1 MTDTSTTAPT
11 APPASGGT
19 PAPSLVG
26 LSRPELRD
34 AVAGLGVPE
43 RQQNMRV
50 RQLWKWM
57 YNRGASGF
65 EDMSDLGKDL
75 RGRLIEGHSV
85 ARPTIV
91 TMQQSTDGT
100 IKWLLRLADG
110 NEIEMVYIPDDDHGA
125 LCMSSQVGCTLNCRF
140 CHTGTMPLVRNLTA
154 GEILGQFML
163 ARDCLDDWRNDIPRN
178 DQGSGGPRNDQGG
191 GPRKVS
197 TIVMMGMG
205 EPLLNYDNVAQA
217 LNIVMDGDGIALSRR
232 SITLSTAG
240 LVPAM
245 ERCGRDL
252 RVNLAVSLHA
262 VRDEVRDILVP
273 LNRRHPIA
281 ELMQA
286 CRDYPSANNARRIT
300 IEYVMLQEINDSLE
314 DARELVRLL
323 RGLPAKI
330 NLIPFN
336 PWPGAPYECSSNN
349 RIPRFARILD
359 DAGYSAPIR
368 TPRGRDIMAACGQL
382 KSESEKIRAASR

>member
-1 MTDTSTTAPT
+1 MTNVSTTAPM
-11 APPASGGT
+11 APPAAGGKL
-19 PAPSLVG
+19 APSLVG

-34 AVAGLGVPE
+34 AMAGLDVPE

-57 YNRGASGF
+57 YNRGVSGF
-65 EDMSDLGKDL
+65 EEMSDLGKDL
-75 RGRLIEGHSV
+75 RARLIDGHNI
-85 ARPTIV
+85 ARPTIA

-163 ARDCLDDWRNDIPRN
+163 ARDCLDDWRSDGPRN
-178 DQGSGGPRNDQGG
+178 RPRNDQGG
-191 GPRKVS
+191 GAPRKVS

-232 SITLSTAG
+232 AITLSTAG

-262 VRDEVRDILVP
+262 VHDEVRDVLVP
-273 LNRRHPIA
+273 LNRRYPIA

-300 IEYVMLQEINDSLE
+300 FEYVMLQEVNDSLE

-323 RGLPAKI
+323 RSLPAKI

-349 RIPRFARILD
+349 RIHRFARILN

-368 TPRGRDIMAACGQL
+368 TPRGRDIMAACGHL

>member
-1 MTDTSTTAPT
+1 MTNASTTASM
-11 APPASGGT
+11 APPAAGGKL
-19 PAPSLVG
+19 APSLVG

-34 AVAGLGVPE
+34 AVAGLDVPE

-57 YNRGASGF
+57 YNRGVSGF
-65 EDMSDLGKDL
+65 EEMSDLGKDL
-75 RGRLIEGHSV
+75 RARLIDGHNI
-85 ARPTIV
+85 ARPTIAN
-91 TMQQSTDGT
+91 MQQSTDGT

-163 ARDCLDDWRNDIPRN
+163 ARDCLDDWRSDGPRN
-178 DQGSGGPRNDQGG
+178 RPRNDQGG
-191 GPRKVS
+191 GAPRKVS

-232 SITLSTAG
+232 VITLSTAG

-262 VRDEVRDILVP
+262 VHDEVRDVLVP
-273 LNRRHPIA
+273 LNRRYPIA

-300 IEYVMLQEINDSLE
+300 FEYVMLQEVNDSLE

-323 RGLPAKI
+323 RSLPAKI

-349 RIPRFARILD
+349 RIHRFARILN

-382 KSESEKIRAASR
+382 KSESGKIRAASR

>member
-1 MTDTSTTAPT
+1 MTNKSIAAVDHA
-11 APPASGGT
+11 AADISGAAGR
-19 PAPSLVG
+19 SNLIG
-26 LSRPELRD
+26 LSRAELR
-34 AVAGLGVPE
+34 AAMANLGVPD

-50 RQLWKWM
+50 RQLWRWL
-57 YNRGASGF
+57 YNRGATGF
-65 EDMSDLGKDL
+65 DQMSDLGKEL
-75 RGRLIEGHSV
+75 RQRLYESHDI
-85 ARPTIV
+85 ARPGIAT
-91 TMQQSTDGT
+91 TQRSTDGT

-110 NEIEMVYIPDDDHGA
+110 NDIEMVYIPDLDHGA
-125 LCMSSQVGCTLNCRF
+125 LCISSQVGCTLNCRF

-163 ARDCLDDWRNDIPRN
+163 ARDCLNDWPDAE
-178 DQGSGGPRNDQGG
+178 GL
-191 GPRKVS
+191 RKIS

-205 EPLLNYDNVAQA
+205 EPLLNYDNVSKA
-217 LNIVMDGDGIALSRR
+217 LSIIMDMEGIALSRR

-245 ERCGRDL
+245 ERCGREL
-252 RVNLAVSLHA
+252 KVNLAVSLHA
-262 VRDEVRDILVP
+262 VNDRVRDQLVP
-273 LNRRHPIA
+273 LNRRYPIA
-281 ELMQA
+281 ELIQA

-300 IEYVMLQEINDSLE
+300 FEYVMLQEVNDSLE
-314 DARELVRLL
+314 DAHELVRLL
-323 RGLPAKI
+323 RGIPAKI

-349 RIPRFARILD
+349 RIHRFAKILN

-382 KSESEKIRAASR
+382 KSASEKKAAGSRRNA

>member
-1 MTDTSTTAPT
+1 MTDSVTEIM
-11 APPASGGT
+11 PAAN
-19 PAPSLVG
+19 APSLVG
-26 LSRPELRD
+26 LTRPELRET
-34 AVAGLGVPE
+34 VASLDVPD

-57 YNRGASGF
+57 YNRGTSGF

-75 RGRLIEGHSV
+75 RRRLVESHSV
-85 ARPTIV
+85 ARPTIT

-100 IKWLLRLADG
+100 IKWLLALADG
-110 NEIEMVYIPDDDHGA
+110 NKVEMVYIPDDDHGA
-125 LCMSSQVGCTLNCRF
+125 LCMSSQVGCTLNCSF

-163 ARDCLDDWRNDIPRN
+163 ARDCLDDW
-178 DQGSGGPRNDQGG
+178 QGTAGATNTG

-205 EPLLNYDNVAQA
+205 EPLLNYENVAQA

-232 SITLSTAG
+232 AITLSTAG

-262 VRDEVRDILVP
+262 VTDEVRDKLVP
-273 LNRRHPIA
+273 LNRRYPIA
-281 ELMQA
+281 QLMQA

-300 IEYVMLQEINDSLE
+300 FEYVMLQEVNDSLE

-323 RGLPAKI
+323 HGLPAKI

-349 RIPRFARILD
+349 RIHRFARILN

-382 KSESEKIRAASR
+382 KSESEKIRAAHR

>member
-1 MTDTSTTAPT
+1 MTNVSTTAPM
-11 APPASGGT
+11 APPAAGGKL
-19 PAPSLVG
+19 APSLVG

-34 AVAGLGVPE
+34 AVAGLDVPE

-57 YNRGASGF
+57 YNRGVSGF
-65 EDMSDLGKDL
+65 EEMSDLGKDL
-75 RGRLIEGHSV
+75 RARLIDGHNI
-85 ARPTIV
+85 ARPTIA

-140 CHTGTMPLVRNLTA
+140 CYTGTMPLVRNLTA

-163 ARDCLDDWRNDIPRN
+163 ARDCLDDWRSDGPRN
-178 DQGSGGPRNDQGG
+178 RPRNDQGG
-191 GPRKVS
+191 GAPRKVS

-232 SITLSTAG
+232 AITLSTAG

-262 VRDEVRDILVP
+262 VRDEVRDVLVP
-273 LNRRHPIA
+273 LNRRYPIA

-300 IEYVMLQEINDSLE
+300 FEYVMLQEVNDSLE

-349 RIPRFARILD
+349 RIHRFARILN

>member
-1 MTDTSTTAPT
+1 MTNASTTASM
-11 APPASGGT
+11 APPAAGGKL
-19 PAPSLVG
+19 APSLVG

-34 AVAGLGVPE
+34 AVAGLDVPE

-57 YNRGASGF
+57 YNRGVSGF
-65 EDMSDLGKDL
+65 EEMSDLGKDL
-75 RGRLIEGHSV
+75 RARLIDGHNI
-85 ARPTIV
+85 ARPTIAN
-91 TMQQSTDGT
+91 MQQSTDGT

-163 ARDCLDDWRNDIPRN
+163 ARDCLDDWRSDGPRN
-178 DQGSGGPRNDQGG
+178 RPRNDQGG
-191 GPRKVS
+191 GAPRKVS

-232 SITLSTAG
+232 AITLSTAG

-262 VRDEVRDILVP
+262 VHDEVRDVLVP
-273 LNRRHPIA
+273 LNRRYPIA

-300 IEYVMLQEINDSLE
+300 FEYVMLQEVNDSLE

-323 RGLPAKI
+323 RSLPAKI

-349 RIPRFARILD
+349 RIHRFARILN

>member
-1 MTDTSTTAPT
+1 MTNASTTAPM
-11 APPASGGT
+11 APPAAGGKL
-19 PAPSLVG
+19 APSLVG

-34 AVAGLGVPE
+34 AMAGLDVPE

-57 YNRGASGF
+57 YNRGVSGF
-65 EDMSDLGKDL
+65 EEMSDLGKDL
-75 RGRLIEGHSV
+75 RARLIDGHNI
-85 ARPTIV
+85 ARPTIA

-163 ARDCLDDWRNDIPRN
+163 ARDCLDDWRSDGPRN
-178 DQGSGGPRNDQGG
+178 RPRNDQGG
-191 GPRKVS
+191 GAPRKVS

-232 SITLSTAG
+232 AITLSTAG

-262 VRDEVRDILVP
+262 VHDEVRDVLVP
-273 LNRRHPIA
+273 LNRRYPIA

-300 IEYVMLQEINDSLE
+300 FEYVMLQEVNDSLE

-323 RGLPAKI
+323 RSLPAKI

-349 RIPRFARILD
+349 RIHRFARILN

-368 TPRGRDIMAACGQL
+368 TPRGRDIMAACGHL

>member
-1 MTDTSTTAPT
+1 MTRAVGTVA
-11 APPASGGT
+11 AKRAKPAAS
-19 PAPSLVG
+19 APSLVG
-26 LSRPELRD
+26 LTRAELSA
-34 AVAGLGVPE
+34 AVAGLDVPE
-43 RQQNMRV
+43 RQRNMRV
-50 RQLWKWM
+50 RQLWRWM
-57 YNRGASGF
+57 YNRGASDF
-65 EDMSDLGKDL
+65 AEMSDLGKEL
-75 RGRLIEGHSV
+75 RRRLCESHSV
-85 ARPTIV
+85 ARPAIAT
-91 TMQQSTDGT
+91 TQRSTDGT
-100 IKWLLRLADG
+100 IKWLLRMADG
-110 NEIEMVYIPDDDHGA
+110 NEIEMVYIPDRDREGRNHGA

-163 ARDCLDDWRNDIPRN
+163 ARDCLDDWPADDGQRRI
-178 DQGSGGPRNDQGG
+178 
-191 GPRKVS
+191 S

-217 LNIVMDGDGIALSRR
+217 LNIVMDNAGIALSRR
-232 SITLSTAG
+232 GITLSTAG

-245 ERCGRDL
+245 ERCGREL

-262 VRDEVRDILVP
+262 VTDEVRDVLVP
-273 LNRRHPIA
+273 LNRRYPIA
-281 ELMQA
+281 RLMQA

-300 IEYVMLQEINDSLE
+300 FEYVMLQEVNDSLE

-323 RGLPAKI
+323 AGLPAKI

-349 RIPRFARILD
+349 RIHRFAKVLN

-382 KSESEKIRAASR
+382 ISASKKTAASASG

>member
-1 MTDTSTTAPT
+1 MTDAASAVS
-11 APPASGGT
+11 SGGAT
-19 PAPSLVG
+19 APSLVG
-26 LSRPELRD
+26 LTRPELTA
-34 AVAGLGVPE
+34 AVAALDVPE
-43 RQQNMRV
+43 RQRNMRV
-50 RQLWKWM
+50 RQLWRWM

-65 EDMSDLGKDL
+65 EEMSDLGKDL
-75 RGRLIEGHSV
+75 RGRLREGHSV
-85 ARPTIV
+85 ARPAIAT
-91 TMQQSTDGT
+91 TQKSTDGT

-110 NEIEMVYIPDDDHGA
+110 NEIEMVYIPDQEHGA
-125 LCMSSQVGCTLNCRF
+125 LCMSSQVGCTLNCSF

-154 GEILGQFML
+154 GEMLGQFML
-163 ARDCLDDWRNDIPRN
+163 ARDCLDDWPTDVS
-178 DQGSGGPRNDQGG
+178 Q
-191 GPRKVS
+191 RKIS

-232 SITLSTAG
+232 GITLSTAG

-245 ERCGRDL
+245 ERCGREL

-262 VRDEVRDILVP
+262 VTDEVRDVLVP
-273 LNRRHPIA
+273 LNRRYPIA
-281 ELMQA
+281 ELMRA

-300 IEYVMLQEINDSLE
+300 FEYVMLQEVNDSLE
-314 DARELVRLL
+314 DARELIRLL
-323 RGLPAKI
+323 RDLPAKI

-336 PWPGAPYECSSNN
+336 AWPGAPYECSSNN
-349 RIPRFARILD
+349 RIHRFAKLLN

-382 KSESEKIRAASR
+382 KSASEKIRAAAR

>member
-1 MTDTSTTAPT
+1 MSQLTAT
-11 APPASGGT
+11 ARDSGDEI
-19 PAPSLVG
+19 PSLVG
-26 LSRPELRD
+26 MTRPELTA
-34 AVAGLGVPE
+34 AVAGLDVPE
-43 RQQNMRV
+43 RQQKMRV
-50 RQLWKWM
+50 GQLWKWI
-57 YNRGASGF
+57 YNRGASDF
-65 EDMSDLGKDL
+65 DTMTDLGKEL
-75 RGRLIEGHSV
+75 RQHLQDNFNV
-85 ARPTIV
+85 ARPGIAT
-91 TMQQSTDGT
+91 QQTSTDGT

-110 NEIEMVYIPDDDHGA
+110 NEIEMVYIPDEDHGA

-140 CHTGTMPLVRNLTA
+140 CHTGTMPMVRNLTA

-163 ARDCLDDWRNDIPRN
+163 ARDQLDDWPR
-178 DQGSGGPRNDQGG
+178 DDGR
-191 GPRKVS
+191 RKIS

-217 LNIVMDGDGIALSRR
+217 LQIVMDSDGIALSRR
-232 SITLSTAG
+232 AITLSTAG

-245 ERCGRDL
+245 ERCGREL

-262 VRDEVRDILVP
+262 VRDDVRDVLVP
-273 LNRRHPIA
+273 LNRRYPIA
-281 ELMQA
+281 ELMRA
-286 CRDYPSANNARRIT
+286 CREYPSANNARRIT
-300 IEYVMLQEINDSLE
+300 FEYVMLQEVNDSLE

-323 RGLPAKI
+323 HGLPAKI

-349 RIPRFARILD
+349 RIRRFANLLN

-382 KSESEKIRAASR
+382 KSDSEKKRRSAVSG